1 MSSAT
6 PPLWKSF
13 RGIVITVFRT
23 ARSTDHHRP
32 EPRELLRSNP
42 LGIAKDMRVVLERDI
57 RVSMSH
63 KPGNDVNR
71 GAGLEQFGRDSMPEA
86 VDANV
91 GATAPW
97 PRPGT
102 NKIYF
107 VLASAMCHRIVL
119 LRAD

>member
-1 MSSAT
+1 
-6 PPLWKSF
+6 
-13 RGIVITVFRT
+13 
-23 ARSTDHHRP
+23 
-32 EPRELLRSNP
+32 
-42 LGIAKDMRVVLERDI
+42 VLERDI

-97 PRPGT
+97 PRAGT
-102 NKIYF
+102 HKIYF
-107 VLASAMCHRIVL
+107 VLASAVCQSYRFA
-119 LRAD
+119 LRRLKFPSNAASKCLAQSMINKSLKRRTKRC